1 MRILT
6 IAAALATALNAG
18 VFFDFSFVVMPG
30 LRELPT
36 AQAITA
42 MSTLNESAVT
52 PPLML
57 SMYLTAALCLLLI
70 ARAVVRWS
78 SASPWLIGAG
88 IAYLVAAVAITGGA
102 NVPISATIDAL
113 DPDAPASAAQW
124 RDLYTQWVRWN
135 HLRVVASLAAAVG
148 FALAARELGRKH
160 EKARPPN
167 GERAFS
173 K

>member
-42 MSTLNESAVT
+42 MSALNESAVT

-57 SMYLTAALCLLLI
+57 SMYLTAALCLH
-70 ARAVVRWS
+70 RR
-78 SASPWLIGAG
+78 G
-88 IAYLVAAVAITGGA
+88 
-102 NVPISATIDAL
+102 
-113 DPDAPASAAQW
+113 
-124 RDLYTQWVRWN
+124 
-135 HLRVVASLAAAVG
+135 
-148 FALAARELGRKH
+148 
-160 EKARPPN
+160 
-167 GERAFS
+167 
-173 K
+173 